1 MSDYP
6 LTCPL
11 PGCEETPQLLNTTG
25 ARRHRHRYH
34 AVPIPFTFEDRQY
47 ILTNSDN
54 QYSCPLPGCDK
65 NFKQR
70 DGIEKHMFV
79 NHSVSN
85 DVKMFATASPGHQT
99 TQDRGNPAVQVPA
112 PAELFPQGV
121 DSAATT
127 SAADSATVRLMPST
141 DYLKS
146 NDLMDAMGVCMHTAL
161 KILLCYDCGAALTSE
176 MVAGHRTN
184 FHPSYKACS

>member
-1 MSDYP
+1 MSDHP

-11 PGCEETPQLLNTTG
+11 PGCEGSPPVLNATG

-34 AVPIPFTFEDRQY
+34 AVPVPFKFEDRQY
-47 ILTNSDN
+47 MVMNSDN
-54 QYSCPLPGCDK
+54 RYSCPLPKCDK
-65 NFKQR
+65 HFKQR
-70 DGIEKHMFV
+70 DGIEKHILV
-79 NHSVSN
+79 EHCAGD
-85 DVKMFATASPGHQT
+85 DVKLFATASPGHQT
-99 TQDRGNPAVQVPA
+99 TKDGGNPAVLVPA
-112 PAELFPQGV
+112 PAKPFPQGV

-127 SAADSATVRLMPST
+127 SAVDSATVRLMPST

-176 MVAGHRTN
+176 MVAGHRKN